1 MKYKGQFSKNGYE
14 SLLKSFINIGYKFV
28 NYKNI
33 HPQKKHLIIR
43 HDVDFLPEDT
53 INISGI
59 EKSLK
64 VKAYYFFLVKSDIY
78 NILSNNCQKVLS
90 NLIKAGHNIGLH
102 FDHKGYTDSSAANK
116 EALNQCKL
124 LQSVLKRK
132 IEIISFHRPSKGLLN
147 NNKKLAGRL
156 HTYMPK
162 FYSKIS
168 YCSDSGGLWK
178 YGNPLESSAVKK
190 GTAIQ
195 LLTHAEWW
203 QSKKNS
209 NRKTRIKKLF
219 DKLELNNSNY
229 FKNNFTDFKKIKS
242 KDTK

>member
-14 SLLKSFINIGYKFV
+14 SLLKSFIEIGYKIV

-53 INISGI
+53 ITFSNI
-59 EKSLK
+59 EKNLRI
-64 VKAYYFFLVKSDIY
+64 KACYFFLVRSDIY
-78 NILSNNCQKVLS
+78 NILSNNCQKILS
-90 NLIKAGHNIGLH
+90 DLIKSGHSIGLH
-102 FDHKGYTDSSAANK
+102 FDYKKYANSYAANK

-124 LQSVLKRK
+124 LQSILKRK
-132 IEIISFHRPSKGLLN
+132 IEIISFHRPSKVLLN

-162 FYSKIS
+162 FFSEVS

-178 YGNPLESSAVKK
+178 YGNPLESPAVKK

-209 NRKTRIKKLF
+209 NRKTRIRKLF
-219 DKLELNNSNY
+219 NKLELNNTNY
-229 FKNNFTDFKKIKS
+229 FEENFSDSKKMKS
-242 KDTK
+242 KDTR